1 MILFCHTAQMFLLGY
16 VVKSLSGHTEG
27 STETVAG
34 GGTWIMDSEDT
45 LSRPLP
51 GLHRRASAM
60 GQGDIHQ
67 DESPENLL
75 D

>member
-1 MILFCHTAQMFLLGY
+1 MFFCHMARTFLLGY

-34 GGTWIMDSEDT
+34 GGTWITVSEDT

-51 GLHRRASAM
+51 GLPRRASAT